1 MTHRRTQA
9 VLGIAVCALL
19 VATGADGLAQS
30 AGGPRARMAAKAFA
44 ELPPDFAVVVDY
56 REDTELNGRLR
67 LVFERELKD
76 RNYWVVDDANFV
88 LTFETLVEEKLS
100 ADKPAGVVGRGG
112 SRSGSRSGS
121 EIEFQMRL
129 PLDKPKTSVGGRR
142 YSLNVSLA
150 LRGKPPIWVA
160 SAVAAAEYG
169 DRFVVQR
176 AMVRAV
182 VGQLGRNVATQQ
194 IKIE

>member
-1 MTHRRTQA
+1 
-9 VLGIAVCALL
+9 
-19 VATGADGLAQS
+19 
-30 AGGPRARMAAKAFA
+30 MAAKAF
-44 ELPPDFAVVVDY
+44 EPLPPDLSVAVDY
-56 REDTELNGRLR
+56 RHDTELNGRLR
-67 LVFERELKD
+67 VVFERELKD
-76 RNYWVVDDANFV
+76 RGYWVIDDANFV

-100 ADKPAGVVGRGG
+100 ADKPAGVVGRG
-112 SRSGSRSGS
+112 GSRSGS

-160 SAVAAAEYG
+160 SAAAAAEYG

-176 AMVRAV
+176 AMVRATV
-182 VGQLGRNVATQQ
+182 SQLGRDVANQQ